1 MHWANALI
9 PCLLPLGLLML
20 LLGRGHALPG
30 LLFVLLFG
38 LGNGL
43 ITIVKGTAIAQYVDR
58 THVATLNG
66 ALGLPQALARA
77 AAPFALG
84 VLWSPDGGYA
94 IGLWLML
101 ACSALAVGALWGAQR
116 ASLRKRPSA

>member
-9 PCLLPLGLLML
+9 PCLIPLGLAML
-20 LLGRGHALPG
+20 LAGRGHAALG

-43 ITIVKGTAIAQYVDR
+43 ITIVKGTAIAQYVNR

-84 VLWSPDGGYA
+84 VLWSPQGGYA
-94 IGLWLML
+94 SGLWML
-101 ACSALAVGALWGAQR
+101 LLCSLLAVLALWTAQR
-116 ASLRKRPSA
+116 ASMRAKRG